1 MTAGWGKPRITPY
14 EPIKIDTTA
23 TSLHYGI
30 SAFEGMS
37 IVKNKKTGA
46 PQAFWA
52 DNNLKSLVQSSEHLD
67 LPQFD

>member
-1 MTAGWGKPRITPY
+1 
-14 EPIKIDTTA
+14 
-23 TSLHYGI
+23 
-30 SAFEGMS
+30 MS

>member
-1 MTAGWGKPRITPY
+1 VDWEMTAGWGKPRITPY

-30 SAFEGMS
+30 SAFEGIS
-37 IVKNKKTGA
+37 IVKNKK
-46 PQAFWA
+46 AFWA